1 MNADKT
7 ITGAEAVIKALVEN
21 GVEVIFGY
29 PGGAVLPLYDAIF
42 DNKNIKHILVRHEQ
56 AAVHAAEGYARSTGK
71 VGCVLVTSGPGAT
84 NAITGLTD
92 ALMDSIPIICLSGQV
107 PTHLIGTD
115 AFQEADTTGISRPC
129 TKHNYLVKNADKLCK
144 IIHESFE
151 IASTGR
157 PGPVLIDLPK
167 DIQLTRVQYDKKIN
181 KTKSKLI
188 KNKSKID
195 PKLITK
201 VAELLISAE
210 KPIIYG
216 GGGVINA
223 GPKASNLL
231 TELVDLLNSPV
242 TLTLM
247 GLGSVSNDHK
257 NFLGMLGMHG
267 TYEANL
273 AMHNCD
279 VMLNVGA
286 RFDDRVTGRLNAFA
300 PKSKKI
306 HIDIDKSSIN
316 KVVSVDFGL
325 VGDCKEVLT
334 TLIQEIKKLHNQ
346 KNLNSKIDWW
356 AQINEWKKIDS
367 LGFKQIGKNIKPQQA
382 IKSLYDKT
390 KHIDTYVTTEVGQ
403 HQMWA
408 AQYFGFSKPNHWM
421 TSGGLGTM
429 GYGLPSSMG
438 VQIAH
443 PDSLVIDISGEA
455 SFLMNMQELSTI
467 VQYKLPVK
475 IFILNNQWMGMVRQ
489 WQELNH
495 GSRYSESYT
504 ESLPDF
510 VMLAKSFGIKGLRV
524 EEIDKLD
531 PTIDEMINTK
541 GPVIADIRVEK
552 EENCFPMIPSG
563 AAHNEM
569 ILGSE
574 DKPKDTSDA
583 GLALV

>member
-1 MNADKT
+1 M
-7 ITGAEAVIKALVEN
+7 TGAEAVIKALVDN

-29 PGGAVLPLYDAIF
+29 PGGAVLPLYDALF
-42 DNKNIKHILVRHEQ
+42 ENKKIKHILVRHEQ

-92 ALMDSIPIICLSGQV
+92 ALMDSVPVICLSGQV

-115 AFQEADTTGISRPC
+115 AFQEADTVGISRPC
-129 TKHNYLVKNADKLCK
+129 TKHNYLVKNADKLCE
-144 IIHESFE
+144 IIHKSFE
-151 IASTGR
+151 IASSGR

-167 DIQLTRVQYDKKIN
+167 DIQLTNVKYIN
-181 KTKSKLI
+181 KTQKIKKHNHYYSNVDEDLI
-188 KNKSKID
+188 N
-195 PKLITK
+195 K
-201 VAELLISAE
+201 VAKLLLQSE
-210 KPIIYG
+210 RPIIYA
-216 GGGVINA
+216 GGGVVNS
-223 GPKASNLL
+223 GPKASKLL
-231 TELVDLLNSPV
+231 TELVNLLDCPV

-247 GLGSVSNDHK
+247 GLGCVPNTNK

-300 PKSKKI
+300 PNSKKV
-306 HIDIDKSSIN
+306 HIDVDKSSIN
-316 KVVSVDFGL
+316 KVVSVDYGI
-325 VGDCKEVLT
+325 VGDCKEILSVLV
-334 TLIQEIKKLHNQ
+334 QEVKKLHNQ
-346 KNLNSKIDWW
+346 KVLKSKTTWWSKI
-356 AQINEWKKIDS
+356 NKWKEKDS
-367 LGFKQIGKNIKPQQA
+367 LGFKQIGNNIKPQQA
-382 IKSLYDKT
+382 IKSLYEKT
-390 KHIDTYVTTEVGQ
+390 KKFDTYITTEVGQ

-429 GYGLPSSMG
+429 GYGLPSSVG

-443 PDSLVIDISGEA
+443 PKSLVIDISGEA

-467 VQYKLPVK
+467 VQYKLPIK
-475 IFILNNQWMGMVRQ
+475 IFILNNEWMGMVRQ

-504 ESLPDF
+504 SSLPDF
-510 VMLAKSFGIKGLRV
+510 VKLAESFGINGLRV
-524 EEIDKLD
+524 DNINNLEA
-531 PTIDEMINTK
+531 TIDEMININ

-569 ILGSE
+569 ILSS
-574 DKPKDTSDA
+574 DDNVKDTSNE

>member
-1 MNADKT
+1 MTVNY
-7 ITGAEAVIKALVEN
+7 ISGAKAVINALVEN

-29 PGGAVLPLYDAIF
+29 PGGAVLPLYDALF
-42 DNKNIKHILVRHEQ
+42 ENKKIKHILVRHEQ

-115 AFQEADTTGISRPC
+115 AFQEADTIGISRPC
-129 TKHNYLVKNADKLCK
+129 TKHNYLVKDAEKLCQ
-144 IIHESFE
+144 IIHKSFE
-151 IASTGR
+151 IASSGR

-167 DIQLTRVQYDKKIN
+167 DIQLSNVKYVTKTSKIKKQNNDYSSNIDENLIN
-181 KTKSKLI
+181 KVAKL
-188 KNKSKID
+188 
-195 PKLITK
+195 LLQ
-201 VAELLISAE
+201 AER
-210 KPIIYG
+210 PIIYG
-216 GGGVINA
+216 GGGIVNSGPNA
-223 GPKASNLL
+223 SKLL
-231 TELVDLLNSPV
+231 TELVNILDCPV

-247 GLGSVSNDHK
+247 GLGCVPNTNK

-300 PKSKKI
+300 PNSIKV
-306 HIDIDKSSIN
+306 HIDVDKSSIN
-316 KVVSVDFGL
+316 KVVSVDYGI
-325 VGDCKEVLT
+325 VGDCKEVLSA
-334 TLIQEIKKLHNQ
+334 LVQEVKKLHNQ
-346 KNLNSKIDWW
+346 KTMKSKTKWW
-356 AQINEWKKIDS
+356 SQITKWKDKNS
-367 LGFKQIGKNIKPQQA
+367 LGFKQIGNNIKPQQA
-382 IKSLYDKT
+382 IKSLYEKT
-390 KHIDTYVTTEVGQ
+390 KNFDTYITTEVGQ

-429 GYGLPSSMG
+429 GYGLPSSVG

-443 PDSLVIDISGEA
+443 PKSLVIDISGEA

-467 VQYKLPVK
+467 VQYKLPIK
-475 IFILNNQWMGMVRQ
+475 IFILNNEWMGMVRQ

-504 ESLPDF
+504 ASLPDF
-510 VMLAKSFGIKGLRV
+510 VKLAESFGINGLRV
-524 EEIDKLD
+524 DNINNLED
-531 PTIDEMINTK
+531 TIDQLIDIK

-569 ILGSE
+569 ILSS
-574 DKPKDTSDA
+574 DDNHKDTSNE